1 MSTIQDPPMQVLE
14 LQYHGDI
21 SMYIMLPR
29 NDLSQVSDHCPFPT
43 GEYCVQSTLG
53 YFTFYSVCECMCVTC
68 MRGS

>member
-43 GEYCVQSTLG
+43 EEYLG
-53 YFTFYSVCECMCVTC
+53 YFIFYSVCECMCVTC

>member
-43 GEYCVQSTLG
+43 GEYLCVEYSWLF
-53 YFTFYSVCECMCVTC
+53 YFLFCV
-68 MRGS
+68 